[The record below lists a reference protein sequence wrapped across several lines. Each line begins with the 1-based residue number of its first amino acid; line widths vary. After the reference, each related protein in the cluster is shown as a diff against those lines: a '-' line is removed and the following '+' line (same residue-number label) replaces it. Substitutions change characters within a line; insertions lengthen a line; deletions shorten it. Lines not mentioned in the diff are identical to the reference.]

1 MQFLNHTCSTSILFG
16 HRVLI
21 LLKDFKFYIEKSLR
35 LMHFLNRNTYTAP
48 LFKDSNILKFSDKID
63 HENCIFIENYF
74 NQTLPTPFK
83 NWFTLSTDSYTH
95 STRWSSLGC
104 LKIPSHKTKI
114 FGKQSI
120 NIDVSYI

>member
-21 LLKDFKFYIEKSLR
+21 LLKDFKFYKEKPLR
-35 LMHFLNRNTYTAP
+35 IMHFLNRNTYTAP
-48 LFKDSNILKFSDKID
+48 LFKDSNILKFSNKIA

-95 STRWSSLGC
+95 STRWSNLGC